1 MVTISNW
8 HLDAFEKSWMQF
20 KTMKAE
26 KGLMVSGRV
35 QILFSMHEEEC
46 YINPQDSE

>member
-46 YINPQDSE
+46 CVI